1 MKFYPAKS
9 FDTEDE
15 FDDFLLRTDGE
26 LKRIGRYGK
35 EAIGL
40 LSGGADSTSSG
51 ILAHTVLGPRL
62 HGVHI
67 ETAFMRKG
75 ECKDVLWYLNSACR
89 LPVVYKDLSDEF
101 LPRVIDAGKDSEKK
115 REAFS
120 ETYFEAAR
128 KLANEFE
135 AEIIVQGTI
144 KPDVVESEGGIK
156 RQQNVLTEKWLKRYD
171 AEGIIVAEPL
181 LNLYKPQSRHI
192 LRHYSIPEE
201 ITGREPFPGPGLSVR
216 IVGQVTPEKLEILK
230 EADAIVTPVL
240 KYYTKKFVK
249 KDSQCI
255 CAIMDN
261 KTEEIGASS
270 ATDIECLKD
279 RQNPPRITRDKVTG
293 MVEGKRTYT
302 NMLLVDS
309 PLVEPL
315 SLIDVS
321 NRIVKENLDK
331 GIGRVAVLVE
341 ELNAD
346 GKYNIFLRPVLTEKF
361 ETAQVPPIER
371 PNLKM
376 ISYALKSK
384 IPAEYLLDVAGVYYD
399 VTPKPPATIE
409 FE

>member
-15 FDDFLLRTDGE
+15 FDDFLLRTDCE
-26 LKRIGRYGK
+26 LKRIARYGK
-35 EAIGL
+35 EAVGL
-40 LSGGADSTSSG
+40 ISGGADSTSSG
-51 ILAHTVLGPRL
+51 ILAHNVLGPRF

-75 ECKDVLWYLNSACR
+75 ECKDVLWYLNSACK

-120 ETYFEAAR
+120 EAYFEVAR

-144 KPDVVESEGGIK
+144 KADVIESEGGIK

-192 LRHYSIPEE
+192 LRHYGIPED

-230 EADAIVTPVL
+230 EADAIATPVL
-240 KYYTKKFVK
+240 KHYTKEFVK

-261 KTEEIGASS
+261 KT
-270 ATDIECLKD
+270 KD
-279 RQNPPRITRDKVTG
+279 VDVDPKYFGDMKNSRVTEDKVTG
-293 MVEGKRTYT
+293 MVENKRTYT
-302 NMLLVDS
+302 NMLLIDS
-309 PLVEPL
+309 PTDVSYL
-315 SLIDVS
+315 SLASERFI
-321 NRIVKENLDK
+321 KENLDK

-346 GKYNIFLRPVLTEKF
+346 GKYNIFLRPILTEKF
-361 ETAQVPPIER
+361 ETAQVPPIAR
-371 PNLKM
+371 PDIKK
-376 ISYALKSK
+376 ISYALRSNLPDK
-384 IPAEYLLDVAGVYYD
+384 YRFDVAGVYYD
-399 VTPKPPATIE
+399 ITPKPPATIE

>member
-15 FDDFLLRTDGE
+15 FGDFLLRTDSE

-51 ILAHTVLGPRL
+51 ILAHNVLGPRF

-67 ETAFMRKG
+67 ETAFMRKD
-75 ECKDVLWYLNSACR
+75 ECKDVLWYLNSACK

-120 ETYFEAAR
+120 ETYFEVAR

-144 KPDVVESEGGIK
+144 KPDVVESESGIK

-192 LRHYSIPEE
+192 LRHYRIPED

-230 EADAIVTPVL
+230 EADAIATPVL
-240 KYYTKKFVK
+240 KHYTKEFVK

-261 KTEEIGASS
+261 KTKTIDVDPKYFG
-270 ATDIECLKD
+270 DMK
-279 RQNPPRITRDKVTG
+279 NPRVTEDKVTG
-293 MVEGKRTYT
+293 IVENKRTYT
-302 NMLLVDS
+302 NMLLIDS
-309 PLVEPL
+309 PTDVSYL
-315 SLIDVS
+315 SLASERFI
-321 NRIVKENLDK
+321 KENLDK

-341 ELNAD
+341 ELNTD

-361 ETAQVPPIER
+361 EIAQVPSIER

-376 ISYALKSK
+376 IPHTLKSN
-384 IPAEYLLDVAGVYYD
+384 IPAKYLFDIAGVYYD

-409 FE
+409 YE